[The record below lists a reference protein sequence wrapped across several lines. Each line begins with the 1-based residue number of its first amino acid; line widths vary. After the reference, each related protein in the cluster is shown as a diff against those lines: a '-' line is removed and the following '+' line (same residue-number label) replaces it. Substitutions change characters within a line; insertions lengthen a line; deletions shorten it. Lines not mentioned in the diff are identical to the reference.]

1 MDPIYDLGIQLIQAL
16 QSLSPALDGVMKFI
30 SFLGTI
36 QFYII
41 LIPLIYWLVDSS
53 LGIRVLVVLI
63 STDFF
68 GVALKQLLHQPRP
81 YWVGD
86 VKALA
91 EETSYGIPS
100 THSSDSMAVWGYL
113 LYHLKKSWLWVV
125 SILLIL
131 LIGFSRMYLGVHFP
145 QDVLGGWLLGLV
157 VLVVFVAA
165 ETRVASWFNK
175 FSASAQIGLG
185 FGVSLL
191 MILVGWLI
199 LLLIS
204 SSPDPAEWAEYST
217 EARSILHYITL
228 GGFFFGALA
237 GYVLMRQ
244 YARFTTKGSWW
255 QLLIRYGVGLA
266 GVLLIYF
273 GLDVVFGMVAADE
286 TALGMLLRYIRYSA
300 VSLWGIFGAP
310 WVFLKLKLAEP
321 VQAE

>member
-1 MDPIYDLGIQLIQAL
+1 
-16 QSLSPALDGVMKFI
+16 
-30 SFLGTI
+30 
-36 QFYII
+36 
-41 LIPLIYWLVDSS
+41 
-53 LGIRVLVVLI
+53 
-63 STDFF
+63 
-68 GVALKQLLHQPRP
+68 
-81 YWVGD
+81 
-86 VKALA
+86 
-91 EETSYGIPS
+91 
-100 THSSDSMAVWGYL
+100 
-113 LYHLKKSWLWVV
+113 
-125 SILLIL
+125 
-131 LIGFSRMYLGVHFP
+131 LIGFSRMYLRVHFP